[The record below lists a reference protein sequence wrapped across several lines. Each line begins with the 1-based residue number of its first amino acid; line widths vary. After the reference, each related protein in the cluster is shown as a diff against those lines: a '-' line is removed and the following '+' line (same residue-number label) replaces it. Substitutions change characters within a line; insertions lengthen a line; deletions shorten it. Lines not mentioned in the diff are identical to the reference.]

1 MTSSKPT
8 KVGSFHSQ
16 EKERKMAQYN
26 RTTLTVAPRKPLNL
40 NCSLREKSLM
50 CGSLNGQPI
59 SEDNYHLVIGD
70 NYDET
75 RISTLQS
82 NEVRFRCKNSNCKN
96 WQSLQV
102 QYQLPYNLDS
112 EVQTESL
119 ERQGGRSA

>member
-1 MTSSKPT
+1 MVKT
-8 KVGSFHSQ
+8 K
-16 EKERKMAQYN
+16 K
-26 RTTLTVAPRKPLNL
+26 TVSTHKPLNL
-40 NCSLREKSLM
+40 NCSLIEKSLM

-59 SEDNYHLVIGD
+59 AENNYHSVIGD

-102 QYQLPYNLDS
+102 QYQLPYYMDS
-112 EVQTESL
+112 EIQTESL
-119 ERQGGRSA
+119 ERQGGRCA

>member
-16 EKERKMAQYN
+16 EKRKMAQTN

-40 NCSLREKSLM
+40 NQSVKSPNNLM

-59 SEDNYHLVIGD
+59 AEDNYHFQIGD
-70 NYDET
+70 NYDEK

-82 NEVRFRCKNSNCKN
+82 NEVRFRCKNSNSEDRF
-96 WQSLQV
+96 SLQV
-102 QYQLPYNLDS
+102 QYQLPYNMDS
-112 EVQTESL
+112 KIQTESFT
-119 ERQGGRSA
+119 RQGGRCA

>member
-8 KVGSFHSQ
+8 KVVSFHSQ
-16 EKERKMAQYN
+16 EKRKMAQTN
-26 RTTLTVAPRKPLNL
+26 CTTLTVAPRKPLNL
-40 NCSLREKSLM
+40 NQSVKSPNILM

-59 SEDNYHLVIGD
+59 AGNNYHFKIGD

-82 NEVRFRCKNSNCKN
+82 NEVRFRCKNRNSKN

-102 QYQLPYNLDS
+102 QYQLPHYMDS
-112 EVQTESL
+112 KIQTESL
-119 ERQGGRSA
+119 ERQGGRCA

>member
-1 MTSSKPT
+1 MKSSKPT

-16 EKERKMAQYN
+16 EKERKMAYTN

-40 NCSLREKSLM
+40 NFSLIEKSLM

-59 SEDNYHLVIGD
+59 AEDNYHSVIGD

-82 NEVRFRCKNSNCKN
+82 NEVWFRCKNSNSKN

-102 QYQLPYNLDS
+102 QYQLPYYMDS
-112 EVQTESL
+112 KIQTESF
-119 ERQGGRSA
+119 ERQGGKCA